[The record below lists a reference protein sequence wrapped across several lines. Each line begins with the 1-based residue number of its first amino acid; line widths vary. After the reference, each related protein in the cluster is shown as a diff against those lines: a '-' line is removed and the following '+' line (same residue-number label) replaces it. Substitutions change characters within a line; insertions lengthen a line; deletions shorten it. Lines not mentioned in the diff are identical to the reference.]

1 MHYQQQRSPPTRG
14 IIIVD
19 TSALLRMVVPLAK
32 EFKAGVGDAK
42 RETNLCGI
50 LLFLARNGYEIVIP
64 EMVALESQIARN
76 GTSPNDFFTDSTDRV
91 SSFVRVRAFL
101 KNVPRL
107 SGSIYIAPPFEQDNS
122 ASAQYAREM
131 WSVLKNGGSNTQ
143 KRKTIIRIN
152 QSHPAPIKKNYGDEA
167 ACQFVRFMEK
177 PDVPVYYLSEDFY
190 ALQRIARVRPDVP
203 VNELTVFGLYH
214 AMQMSGALGVV
225 GIADIPFTDVSKFLM
240 STLAVEGLSWSPLL
254 HEESGT
260 LREGIMAIMK
270 EKSSPS
276 DVFSP
281 LEPTAQ
287 HRASVGHVD
296 THRFG

>member
-1 MHYQQQRSPPTRG
+1 MHYQQQRPPPTRG

-32 EFKAGVGDAK
+32 EFKAGVADAK
-42 RETNLCGI
+42 REINLCGI

-76 GTSPNDFFTDSTDRV
+76 GASPNDFFTGDDRNGP
-91 SSFVRVRAFL
+91 FARVRAFL
-101 KNVPRL
+101 RNVPRL
-107 SGSIYIAPPFEQDNS
+107 SGSIHIAPPFEQDNS
-122 ASAQYAREM
+122 ASAQYAREI
-131 WSVLKNGGSNTQ
+131 WNVLKNGGSNTE
-143 KRKTIIRIN
+143 KRKAIIRIN
-152 QSHPAPIKKNYGDEA
+152 QNHPPPVKKNYGDEA

-190 ALQRIARVRPDVP
+190 AVQRIARIRPDVP
-203 VNELTVFGLYH
+203 VNELTVFGLYQ
-214 AMQMSGALGVV
+214 AMQVSGALGAV
-225 GIADIPFTDVSKFLM
+225 GIADIPFTDVSKFLG
-240 STLAVEGLSWSPLL
+240 STLAAEGLAWSPLL

-270 EKSSPS
+270 EKSGPS

-281 LEPTAQ
+281 SEPATQ
-287 HRASVGHVD
+287 HHAFAGHVD